1 MVKVETLGMFK
12 TAKNDP
18 TVIADGETINGYI
31 HTKGSDGKAD
41 APVAGASGALQADD
55 LLIALNTI
63 TGDYSYNPDTKIA
76 SGDFLNSFYLSAWD
90 NQNLIVNEDNISY
103 AGTDDYTDIT
113 AGTTV
118 MVAHT
123 DGKLRIADGT
133 TLKVAEHKITFP
145 VLEKIQFDGNAIVVK
160 VAVA

>member
-1 MVKVETLGMFK
+1 MVKVETIGMFK

-41 APVAGASGALQADD
+41 APVAGTSSVAQTND

-63 TGDYSYNPDTKIA
+63 VGDDSYKADAKIA
-76 SGDFLNSFYLSAWD
+76 SGDFLNSFYLAAWD

-103 AGTDDYTDIT
+103 ASGDDYTDIT

-123 DGKLRIADGT
+123 DGKFRIADGT

-145 VLEKIQFDGNAIVVK
+145 VVKKTNLDGNAIVVK
-160 VAVA
+160 VVVA

>member
-1 MVKVETLGMFK
+1 MVKLETIGMFK

-41 APVAGASGALQADD
+41 APVAGDGTTSQTDD
-55 LLIALNTI
+55 LMIALNTI
-63 TGDYSYNPDTKIA
+63 TGDDSYKADATIA
-76 SGDFLNSFYLSAWD
+76 DGDFLNSFYLSAWD
-90 NQNLIVNEDNISY
+90 KQNLVVNEDNISY
-103 AGTDDYTDIT
+103 ANGTDYSDIV

-118 MVAHT
+118 MIAHT

-133 TLKVAEHKITFP
+133 TIVASHYKITFP
-145 VLEKIQFDGNAIVVK
+145 VVKKVQLDGNAIVVK
-160 VAVA
+160 VTVA

>member
-1 MVKVETLGMFK
+1 MVKLETIGMFK

-18 TVIADGETINGYI
+18 TVIADGVTINGYI

-41 APVAGASGALQADD
+41 APVAGTSVASQTDD
-55 LLIALNTI
+55 LMIALNTI
-63 TGDYSYNPDTKIA
+63 TGDDSYDPTATIA

-90 NQNLIVNEDNISY
+90 KQNLIFNEDNISY
-103 AGTDDYTDIT
+103 ASGDDYSNIT

-145 VLEKIQFDGNAIVVK
+145 VVKKVKLDGNAIVVK
-160 VAVA
+160 VTVA

>member
-1 MVKVETLGMFK
+1 MVKLETIGMFK

-41 APVAGASGALQADD
+41 APVAGASGALQTDD

-63 TGDYSYNPDTKIA
+63 TGDDSYDPDTKIA
-76 SGDFLNSFYLSAWD
+76 DGAYLNSFYLAAWD
-90 NQNLIVNEDNISY
+90 HQNLIFNEDNISY
-103 AGTDDYTDIT
+103 ATGDDYTDIT

-118 MVAHT
+118 MVAYT

-133 TLKVAEHKITFP
+133 TLKTAEHNITFP
-145 VLEKIQFDGNAIVVK
+145 VVKKVQLDGNAIVVK
-160 VAVA
+160 VTVA

>member
-1 MVKVETLGMFK
+1 MVKLETIGMFK

-18 TVIADGETINGYI
+18 TVIADGDTINGYI

-41 APVAGASGALQADD
+41 APVAGSSSASQTDD

-63 TGDYSYNPDTKIA
+63 TGDDSYKTDVKIK
-76 SGDFLNSFYLSAWD
+76 SGDFLNSFYLAAWD
-90 NQNLIVNEDNISY
+90 NQNLIFNEDNISY
-103 AGTDDYTDIT
+103 AEGDDYSDIT

-133 TLKVAEHKITFP
+133 TLKTAEHKISFP
-145 VLEKIQFDGNAIVVK
+145 VVKKVQLDGNAIVVK
-160 VAVA
+160 VTVA